1 MSNARIIDA
10 EFVHIPPRPDQARP
24 VRNFAAARGLGEALT
39 RGLAEASLAGMAT
52 LAFAW
57 GAAELAFVLLSR

>member
-10 EFVHIPPRPDQARP
+10 EFVHIPPPPRQARP
-24 VRNFAAARGLGEALT
+24 VRNRAARGLWSSLT
-39 RGLAEASLAGMAT
+39 GTLAEASMAGMAT
-52 LAFAW
+52 LCFAW

>member
-1 MSNARIIDA
+1 MSTTRILDA
-10 EFVHIPPRPDQARP
+10 EFVHIPPPPTRARP
-24 VRNFAAARGLGEALT
+24 VRNTAGLRRAGHAVLGALGEA
-39 RGLAEASLAGMAT
+39 SLVGMAA

>member
-1 MSNARIIDA
+1 MSTTRTFDA
-10 EFVHIPPRPDQARP
+10 EFVHIPPPPQRARP
-24 VRNFAAARGLGEALT
+24 VRNTAGRRLGTALTAALGEA
-39 RGLAEASLAGMAT
+39 SLVGMAT

>member
-24 VRNFAAARGLGEALT
+24 VRNAMERGVWDALT
-39 RGLAEASLAGMAT
+39 RHLAEASLAGIAT

-57 GAAELAFVLLSR
+57 GVAELAFVLLNR